1 MNGAAAVVGIVTN
14 ALRSGR
20 RITPSL
26 SLSLAY
32 SVSIWVR
39 NDERKHVKS
48 LILCVS

>member
-1 MNGAAAVVGIVTN
+1 MNGAAVVVGIATS

-48 LILCVS
+48 LILRVS